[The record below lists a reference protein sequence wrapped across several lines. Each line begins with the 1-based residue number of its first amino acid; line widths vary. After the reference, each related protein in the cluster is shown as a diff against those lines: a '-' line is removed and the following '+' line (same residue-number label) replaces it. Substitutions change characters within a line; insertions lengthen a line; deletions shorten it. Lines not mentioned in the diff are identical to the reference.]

1 VKKGNETEIVPD
13 STPYFNRIPV
23 PEPKDM
29 MHSNANKSLA
39 KNMTETINAT
49 LAKNV
54 TAEVAVPKAI
64 EVKVNDTKPAEKPI
78 EVNATLAKANET
90 NNATLAK
97 PVEKEEPV
105 K

>member
-29 MHSNANKSLA
+29 MHSNA
-39 KNMTETINAT
+39 KNMTEKPETINAT